1 MSKFYT
7 SGQIARRLR
16 ISVSTLKRWL
26 EDPSIRISEQRNSNG
41 WRLFSEAD
49 LSVLHNFK
57 LELKRNG
64 KRFKETV
71 LIPVIQKGKAV
82 ESLAV
87 SASEGRG

>member
-1 MSKFYT
+1 MSNFFT
-7 SGQIARRLR
+7 SGQVARRLR

-26 EDPSIRISEQRNSNG
+26 DDPSIRISEQRNCNG

-49 LSVLHNFK
+49 LSVLHSFK

-71 LIPVIQKGKAV
+71 LIPVIPKGKQA
-82 ESLAV
+82 EAPTS
-87 SASEGRG
+87 SSREGRG

>member
-7 SGQIARRLR
+7 SGQVARRLR

-26 EDPSIRISEQRNSNG
+26 EDPLLAISEQRNCNG

-49 LSVLHNFK
+49 LSSLNNFK
-57 LELKRNG
+57 KQIRKNG

-71 LIPVIQKGKAV
+71 LIPVVQKSRRY
-82 ESLAV
+82 ESMVATF
-87 SASEGRG
+87 EGSV